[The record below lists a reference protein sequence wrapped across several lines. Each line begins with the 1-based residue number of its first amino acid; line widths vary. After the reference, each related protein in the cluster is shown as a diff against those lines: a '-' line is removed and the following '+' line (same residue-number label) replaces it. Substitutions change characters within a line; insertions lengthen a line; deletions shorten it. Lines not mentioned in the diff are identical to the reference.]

1 MTAPS
6 LSRDR
11 WPRFEQALRQTLQE
25 AGAGNDMINW
35 ICNDLEGRWTRLPP
49 AVRNDVEVSVR
60 STQQYDASITEP
72 LNAVNSA
79 HAVTLS
85 AAVNMILQLEA
96 DLYNATHPPGDGI
109 RWLVV

>member
-60 STQQYDASITEP
+60 STQQHDASVTEP

-85 AAVNMILQLEA
+85 VAALIAGSGGN
-96 DLYNATHPPGDGI
+96 
-109 RWLVV
+109 